1 VKRDEG
7 LRPPPDLRIPWER
20 RYWVYFLASKNRE
33 TLYIGVTADLGQR
46 LREHREPAVDSTAF
60 TTIYHT
66 VDLVYYEAFDGI
78 EIAIARE
85 KQLKGW
91 RREKK
96 DALVA
101 KLNPRWE
108 DLSVEF
114 ERELP
119 KWNDSIAPEDLR

>member
-96 DALVA
+96 DARGEAKSTMGRSVGGVRKRVA
-101 KLNPRWE
+101 E
-108 DLSVEF
+108 ME
-114 ERELP
+114 
-119 KWNDSIAPEDLR
+119 